1 MYHTI
6 TFSIHV
12 RSRTIL
18 KSRLTSLSL
27 NAYAHLGEST
37 KHTNYF
43 LVPKKWQNL
52 SKSLPVIQVIMYRK
66 VNRFLEV
73 LFNLISSRATSRKIC
88 LNRPHNFQ
96 VNVKKVGSCQS
107 STQFSYVCLFDNKK
121 AKGSFGGNQYIPVV
135 EYWVMQMS
143 KMRTLHGD
151 IDGS

>member
-1 MYHTI
+1 MFEGKKGSVTLVMNCIIIKMYHTI

-96 VNVKKVGSCQS
+96 VNV
-107 STQFSYVCLFDNKK
+107 
-121 AKGSFGGNQYIPVV
+121 NQESWILPKFNTV
-135 EYWVMQMS
+135 
-143 KMRTLHGD
+143 
-151 IDGS
+151 